1 VNVQYYGL
9 TLRRKSTIV
18 HIATELW
25 WMIFRQGFL
34 CEMHFTTLLNFK
46 RSIAVREIHVDEI
59 IDALQKLFI
68 DANVNLP
75 ADMLVAFDNAIDKET
90 SPAGKEV
97 LRELIRNAEIAKEEK
112 IPICQDT
119 GLAVTFLE
127 VGQDVHIYGGRLE
140 DAVNE
145 GVRRAYNK
153 GYLRKSCCDP
163 FSRSNTGDNT
173 PAILHT
179 KIVPGEHVKITVL
192 PKGGGSENYGEVRM
206 LTPSQGREGV
216 KSFVLEMVRKG
227 GPNPCPPIIVGV
239 GIGGNFETSALLS
252 KEALMVPLGTRND
265 DPSVAAFETELMA
278 EINATG
284 IGPEGYGGAITALD
298 VHVRVMPC
306 HIASL
311 PVAVNIQCHAHR
323 IKQATL

>member
-1 VNVQYYGL
+1 M
-9 TLRRKSTIV
+9 R
-18 HIATELW
+18 EL
-25 WMIFRQGFL
+25 
-34 CEMHFTTLLNFK
+34 H
-46 RSIAVREIHVDEI
+46 VREII
-59 IDALQKLFI
+59 TALETLFI
-68 DANVNLP
+68 DANVDLP
-75 ADMLVAFDNAIDKET
+75 ADIMVAFKDSIEREA
-90 SPAGKEV
+90 SSAGKEV
-97 LRELIRNAEIAKEEK
+97 LRELIRNADIAREER
-112 IPICQDT
+112 IPLCQDT

-127 VGQDVHIYGGRLE
+127 IGQDVHIYGGTLE

-163 FSRSNTGDNT
+163 FSRRNTGDNT

-206 LTPSQGREGV
+206 LVPSQGREGI

-252 KEALMVPLGTRND
+252 KEVLMSPLGARND
-265 DPSVAAFETELMA
+265 DPSIAAFETELLA
-278 EINATG
+278 EINGTG
-284 IGPEGYGGAITALD
+284 IGPEGYGGTVTALD
-298 VHVRVMPC
+298 VHVKVMPC

-323 IKQATL
+323 VKQTTL